1 MALFVKT
8 SSLKSMVSI
17 AFSKV
22 YAAKIAYDYAPTP
35 DHYYVLLAV
44 YKKLQR
50 QLRRLQA
57 VDRYFLDNALTGRI
71 PGYNDIRLDLYNE
84 LLELSPAN
92 ITLPFVK
99 DLYNV

>member
-8 SSLKSMVSI
+8 SSLKSMVSA

-22 YAAKIAYDYAPTP
+22 YAAKIAYDYEPTL
-35 DHYYVLLAV
+35 YNYCVLLVV
-44 YKKLQR
+44 YKKLQW

-57 VDRYFLDNALTGRI
+57 VDRHFLDNARTGCI
-71 PGYNDIRLDLYNE
+71 PGYNDIRLDLYSE

-92 ITLPFVK
+92 ITLPFAK

>member
-17 AFSKV
+17 AFGKV

-44 YKKLQR
+44 YKKLQQ

-57 VDRYFLDNALTGRI
+57 ADCYFLDNALAGHI
-71 PGYNDIRLDLYNE
+71 PGYNDIRLDLYRE

-92 ITLPFVK
+92 ITLPFAK